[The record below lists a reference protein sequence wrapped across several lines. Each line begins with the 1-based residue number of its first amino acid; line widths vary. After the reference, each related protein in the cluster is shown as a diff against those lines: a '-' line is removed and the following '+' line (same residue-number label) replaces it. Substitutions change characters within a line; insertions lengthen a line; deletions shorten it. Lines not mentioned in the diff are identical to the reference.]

1 MVEGGEP
8 VIAFRLERMSE
19 PTPRSSSSE
28 SSDNKVQTEV
38 EVADTSLLLTLT
50 GPGAGH
56 LQTLERTFNV
66 SAGVRGNLIF
76 LKGDKAAVAEAER
89 AVHEI
94 LSVLASGKLK
104 DGEVGRTLETLKRH
118 PDANIEA
125 MVSDV
130 VLQTPR
136 RSIVAKTVTQQ
147 RYVQAMRQH
156 DIVFGIGPA
165 GTGKTYLAMAMAV
178 RALMEKRVKRII
190 LTRPA
195 VEAGERLGFLPG
207 DLAEKVNPYLRPLY
221 DALHDMMDVEKAE
234 ALIERK
240 VVEVAPLAF
249 MRGRTLNDSWVIL
262 DEAQNST
269 VEQMRM
275 FLTRLGF
282 GSKAVVT
289 GDVTQTD
296 LPNGTKSGL
305 IDAVRLLEGVEGI
318 SAIRFTDADVVRH
331 PLVARIVRAYEARDR
346 DREIEREERKMRRD
360 RERMGPE
367 SDGDEGGS
375 AGG

>member
-1 MVEGGEP
+1 
-8 VIAFRLERMSE
+8 MSE
-19 PTPRSSSSE
+19 TSPRSTG
-28 SSDNKVQTEV
+28 SDTASQPVNTEV
-38 EVADTSLLLTLT
+38 EVADSALLLALS
-50 GPGAGH
+50 GAGGAN
-56 LQTLERTFNV
+56 LRTLERTFAVN
-66 SAGVRGNLIF
+66 AGVRGNLI
-76 LKGDKAAVAEAER
+76 LLRGPKDAVAEAER

-94 LSVLASGKLK
+94 LSVLSSGKLK
-104 DGEVGRTLETLKRH
+104 EGDVERTLSTLKRH
-118 PDANIEA
+118 PEANLEA
-125 MVSDV
+125 LVGDI

-136 RSIVAKTVTQQ
+136 RSIVAKTVMQQ
-147 RYVQAMRQH
+147 RYVQAMRGH
-156 DIVFGIGPA
+156 DIVFGVGPA

-178 RALMEKRVKRII
+178 RALMEKKVKRII

-282 GSKAVVT
+282 GSKAVIT

-296 LPNGTKSGL
+296 LPGNTKSGL
-305 IDAVRLLEGVEGI
+305 IDAVRLLDGVDGI
-318 SAIRFTDADVVRH
+318 SATHFTDADVVRH
-331 PLVARIVRAYEARDR
+331 PLVARIVRAYEARDAV
-346 DREIEREERKMRRD
+346 REQEREERRARRD
-360 RERMGPE
+360 RAFTGTEVDGPRR
-367 SDGDEGGS
+367 DEG
-375 AGG
+375 